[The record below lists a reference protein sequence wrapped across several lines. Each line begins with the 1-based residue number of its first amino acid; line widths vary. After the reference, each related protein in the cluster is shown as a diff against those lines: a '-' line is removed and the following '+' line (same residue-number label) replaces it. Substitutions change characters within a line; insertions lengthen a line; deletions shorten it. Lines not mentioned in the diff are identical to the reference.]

1 MMIAKITNVKQD
13 YDYEVKD
20 IVCINYV
27 DTNIILMERHG
38 HTFTYGSD
46 EVVISI
52 LMEGKNEGLEQY
64 ETSRRVYNRKRCK
77 RLLQEL

>member
-1 MMIAKITNVKQD
+1 MMIAKITNVNQD

-27 DTNIILMERHG
+27 DTNIILLTRRG
-38 HTFTYGSD
+38 QTLTYGSN

-52 LMEGKNEGLEQY
+52 LMEGKNEDQ
-64 ETSRRVYNRKRCK
+64 K
-77 RLLQEL
+77 

>member
-27 DTNIILMERHG
+27 DTNIILVTRRG
-38 HTFTYGSD
+38 QTLTYGSN

-52 LMEGKNEGLEQY
+52 LMEGKNAD
-64 ETSRRVYNRKRCK
+64 
-77 RLLQEL
+77 

>member
-1 MMIAKITNVKQD
+1 MMIAKITNVNQD

-27 DTNIILMERHG
+27 DTNIILVTRHG
-38 HTFTYGSD
+38 QTFTYGSN

-52 LMEGKNEGLEQY
+52 LMEGENDD
-64 ETSRRVYNRKRCK
+64 
-77 RLLQEL
+77 

>member
-20 IVCINYV
+20 VVCINYV
-27 DTNIILMERHG
+27 DTNIILVTRRG
-38 HTFTYGSD
+38 QTFTYGSN

-52 LMEGKNEGLEQY
+52 LMERKNEE
-64 ETSRRVYNRKRCK
+64 
-77 RLLQEL
+77 

>member
-27 DTNIILMERHG
+27 DRNIILVTRRG
-38 HTFTYGSD
+38 QALTYGSN

-52 LMEGKNEGLEQY
+52 LMEGKNED
-64 ETSRRVYNRKRCK
+64 
-77 RLLQEL
+77 

>member
-27 DTNIILMERHG
+27 DTNIILVTRRG
-38 HTFTYGSD
+38 QTLTYGSN

-52 LMEGKNEGLEQY
+52 LMGEK
-64 ETSRRVYNRKRCK
+64 
-77 RLLQEL
+77 

>member
-1 MMIAKITNVKQD
+1 MMIAKITNVNQD

-27 DTNIILMERHG
+27 DTNIILVTRRG
-38 HTFTYGSD
+38 QTFTYGSS

-52 LMEGKNEGLEQY
+52 LMEGKNED
-64 ETSRRVYNRKRCK
+64 
-77 RLLQEL
+77 

>member
-1 MMIAKITNVKQD
+1 MMIAKITNAAQD

-27 DTNIILMERHG
+27 DTNIILVTRRG
-38 HTFTYGSD
+38 QTLTYGSN

-52 LMEGKNEGLEQY
+52 LMEGKNEE
-64 ETSRRVYNRKRCK
+64 
-77 RLLQEL
+77 

>member
-1 MMIAKITNVKQD
+1 MMIAKVTNVEQD

-27 DTNIILMERHG
+27 DTNIILVTRRG
-38 HTFTYGSD
+38 QTLTYGSN

-52 LMEGKNEGLEQY
+52 LMEGKNE
-64 ETSRRVYNRKRCK
+64 TSR
-77 RLLQEL
+77 

>member
-27 DTNIILMERHG
+27 DTNIILVTRRG
-38 HTFTYGSD
+38 QTLTYGSN

-52 LMEGKNEGLEQY
+52 LMDGKNEEQ
-64 ETSRRVYNRKRCK
+64 
-77 RLLQEL
+77 